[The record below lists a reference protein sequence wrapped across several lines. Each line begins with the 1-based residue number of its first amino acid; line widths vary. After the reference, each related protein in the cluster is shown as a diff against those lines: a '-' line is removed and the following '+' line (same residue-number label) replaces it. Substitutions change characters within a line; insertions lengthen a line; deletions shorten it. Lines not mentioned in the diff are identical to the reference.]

1 MHKLQPSTNQLVS
14 VARVYPKPLATE
26 YGSLMGFAWV
36 GFLATVRI
44 NGYAKGGPLHISSII
59 SNTNQHYIKHGRQ
72 NHKP

>member
-36 GFLATVRI
+36 GFLAT
-44 NGYAKGGPLHISSII
+44 L
-59 SNTNQHYIKHGRQ
+59 TNAPAWAIVFSQTS
-72 NHKP
+72 